1 MKGYVQVYTGN
12 GKGKTTAGI
21 GLAIRGAGAGLQV
34 FVGQLLKEGNDSEIK
49 AVSRFEN
56 ITVEQFGM
64 GKFVRGTPSEKEIA
78 AARAG
83 YARLCDILTTGAHDL
98 VIVDEG
104 NVAVTCGLISEAE
117 MLGLI
122 AKKPE
127 NVELVITGRGALPA
141 VMERADLVTEMNEIK
156 HYFHQQ
162 GVAARRGIEK

>member
-12 GKGKTTAGI
+12 GKGKTTAAI
-21 GLAIRGAGAGLQV
+21 GLAVRGAGAGLQV
-34 FVGQLLKEGNDSEIK
+34 FVGQFLKQGNYSEIK
-49 AVSRFEN
+49 ALSRFDN

-64 GKFVRGTPSEKEIA
+64 GKFVRGAPSEKEIA
-78 AARAG
+78 AARTG
-83 YARLCDILTTGAHDL
+83 YARLCDILTAGAQDL

-104 NVAVTCGLISEAE
+104 NVAVTSGLISEAE

-141 VMERADLVTEMNEIK
+141 VMERADLVTEMKEIK
-156 HYFHQQ
+156 HYFQQ

>member
-21 GLAIRGAGAGLQV
+21 GLAVRGAGAGLQV
-34 FVGQLLKEGNDSEIK
+34 FVGQFLKQGNYSEIM
-49 AVSRFEN
+49 ALSRFDN

-64 GKFVRGTPSEKEIA
+64 GKFVRGAPSEKEIA

-83 YARLCDILTTGAHDL
+83 YARLCDILTAGAYDL

-122 AKKPE
+122 AKKRE

-141 VMERADLVTEMNEIK
+141 VMEHADLVTEMKELK
-156 HYFHQQ
+156 HYFHQ